1 MKVKKLVIL
10 ILLILLLCG
19 CDNIDSYNVDSY
31 NNREF
36 DVFIDETTCVEYFI
50 DNYVKKGGITVRY
63 NADGTI
69 KVNKD
74 CLQNGSEENDTSNK

>member
-1 MKVKKLVIL
+1 MMKVKKIVIL
-10 ILLILLLCG
+10 TLLILLLCG
-19 CDNIDSYNVDSY
+19 CDNYNKDSYNVDSY
-31 NNREF
+31 NSREF
-36 DVFIDETTCVEYFI
+36 NVFIDETTCVEYFV

-74 CLQNGSEENDTSNK
+74 CLQNGSEDNE

>member
-1 MKVKKLVIL
+1 MKIKKIVIL
-10 ILLILLLCG
+10 TLLILLLCG
-19 CDNIDSYNVDSY
+19 CDNYNKDSYEVDRY
-31 NNREF
+31 NSREF

-74 CLQNGSEENDTSNK
+74 CLQNGSDSQ